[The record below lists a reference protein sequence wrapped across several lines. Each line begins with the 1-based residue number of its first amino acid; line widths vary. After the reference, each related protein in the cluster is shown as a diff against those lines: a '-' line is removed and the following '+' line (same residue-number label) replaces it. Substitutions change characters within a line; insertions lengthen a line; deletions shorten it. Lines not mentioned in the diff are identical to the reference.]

1 MYNQV
6 IRKVQKMI
14 QSLNSVNSN
23 TYQKNP
29 NFSSKNATQSGEQVT
44 QEQKKP
50 SKAKNAAVYA
60 GTQFAAGAIFSSLL
74 NTACNVI
81 EKCKKIPN
89 KEKIMSA
96 PAILKSAAVM
106 GGMFVLMGFLVNGI
120 FSLAYRNKNQ

>member
-1 MYNQV
+1 
-6 IRKVQKMI
+6 MI
-14 QSLNSVNSN
+14 QAINSVNTN
-23 TYQKNP
+23 TYQKQNP
-29 NFSSKNATQSGEQVT
+29 NFGSKNTAVNGE
-44 QEQKKP
+44 EIAAPHKKP

-74 NTACNVI
+74 NTACNLI
-81 EKCKKIPN
+81 EKCKKVPN

-106 GGMFVLMGFLVNGI
+106 GGMFVLMGFVVNGI